1 MSGGESKGSCG
12 VLVALIVAV
21 VIIAVLLGVMLIP
34 CKAKKQKAAAPAPGA
49 AAMKK
54 RGSGVAPGVRLSP
67 RARFGAAAAA
77 NPRAV
82 QHHAP
87 QASAPAPLPAAQLM
101 APNSIPPPSTHLGM
115 MQTSSHDDDSDVSAS
130 VNQYADAN
138 YAMDPGMMTV
148 SSPTDIKGIETFMP
162 NMEGGV
168 ETKNGPVDPS
178 TGLPLFTTNKLVRSQ
193 LLSGHGAGSFLRQ
206 EQDPLSGYK
215 RLGKNMCGAQIARA
229 DLERRRA
236 QFNAQ
241 RIKDP
246 SDDVVI
252 FNTSEFMY

>member
-1 MSGGESKGSCG
+1 M
-12 VLVALIVAV
+12 VALIVAV
-21 VIIAVLLGVMLIP
+21 VIIAVLLCVMLVP
-34 CKAKKQKAAAPAPGA
+34 CGRSGSRMMTNRSRMNKSAKHSHQ
-49 AAMKK
+49 
-54 RGSGVAPGVRLSP
+54 RVRIGSGAV
-67 RARFGAAAAA
+67 A

-87 QASAPAPLPAAQLM
+87 PASAPAHMPAAQLM
-101 APNSIPPPSTHLGM
+101 APNMMPHPESHLGM
-115 MQTSSHDDDSDVSAS
+115 MQTSSFEDSGSQMTSEVGGAS
-130 VNQYADAN
+130 VNQFVDSSFT
-138 YAMDPGMMTV
+138 MDPGMMTS

-162 NMEGGV
+162 LMEGGV
-168 ETKNGPVDPS
+168 QTKNGPVDPS

-215 RLGKNMCGAQIARA
+215 RLGKNLCGSQVARE
-229 DLERRRA
+229 DLERRRS

-241 RIKDP
+241 RLKDP